1 MKGCAMRRLKL
12 SLFAAMAAVSPAM
25 AQENATSKDVE
36 AAISM
41 LGDAIAFRSV
51 EGSPDVLRYAEH
63 LAARLKSGGF
73 ADEDVELDNSGPA
86 PTLVAFY
93 RGETRDAPIILSGH
107 MDVVEAKAEDWEQ
120 DPFIMTREGDFLI
133 GRGAIDNKWGV
144 TMMVATLL
152 HLKSEGFKPKRDI
165 ALVLSGDEETSMAST
180 AILAERFKN
189 AGLVLNSDGGGG
201 TLGEDGAPLAY
212 NLQTAEKTYTDFE
225 IAFTNPGGHSSRP
238 SKENAIYRLAKAID
252 RIGAYEFP
260 VETSETTLEFFRQTG
275 AKTPGALGQAML
287 RFAENPKDKKAVKTL
302 RADPEYVGQT
312 GTTCVATMLAG
323 GHALN
328 ALPQRAAVS
337 VNCRIFPGVTPE
349 AVKETLAQIVDDP
362 DAAIDYVDP
371 PHYSDGSPMREDV
384 LAAVRKSIEARYPG
398 LSITPQM
405 SAGASDSLFFRMHG
419 VDSYGVSGLFL
430 KPSDDFT
437 HGLNER
443 APISSIAG
451 ALDHWRTLITELA
464 K

>member
-1 MKGCAMRRLKL
+1 MRHSL
-12 SLFAAMAAVSPAM
+12 SILAATLALSAAAS
-25 AQENATSKDVE
+25 AQTSE
-36 AAISM
+36 AQVNDAIQM
-41 LGDAIAFRSV
+41 LGDSIAFASV
-51 EGSPDVLRYAEH
+51 EKSPDILRFAEY
-63 LAARLKSGGF
+63 LKARLVKGGF
-73 ADEDVELDNSGPA
+73 AAADIEIDNSGPA
-86 PTLVAFY
+86 PTLVAYY
-93 RGETRDAPIILSGH
+93 RGASREKPIVLSGH
-107 MDVVEAKAEDWEQ
+107 MDVVEAKAADWGRN
-120 DPFIMTREGDFLI
+120 PFAMTREGDFLI
-133 GRGAIDNKWGV
+133 GRGAVDNKWGV
-144 TMMVATLL
+144 VMMTETLIR
-152 HLKSEGFKPKRDI
+152 LKQEGFAPARDI
-165 ALVLSGDEETSMAST
+165 ILVLSGDEETQMAST
-180 AILAERFKN
+180 AILAERFKH

-201 TLGEDGAPLAY
+201 TLSEDGTPLAY
-212 NLQTAEKTYTDFE
+212 NLQTAEKTYTDYE
-225 IAFTNPGGHSSRP
+225 IAFANPGGHSSRP
-238 SKENAIYRLAKAID
+238 SKENAIYRLARAID
-252 RIGAYEFP
+252 RIAAYDFP

-275 AKTPGALGQAML
+275 AKTPGALGEAML
-287 RFAENPKDKKAVKTL
+287 KFAGNPKDKKAVRTL

-349 AVKETLAQIVDDP
+349 AVMETLKKVVDDP
-362 DAAIDYVDP
+362 AAEIRYVDP

-398 LSITPQM
+398 LAITPQM

-443 APISSIAG
+443 APVSSIPG
-451 ALDHWRTLITELA
+451 ALDHWHVLLTELA

>member
-1 MKGCAMRRLKL
+1 MRQSLTFLAATLAL
-12 SLFAAMAAVSPAM
+12 SGAAS
-25 AQENATSKDVE
+25 AQTPDTQVDD
-36 AAISM
+36 AIQM
-41 LGDAIAFRSV
+41 LGDSIAFASV
-51 EGSPDVLRYAEH
+51 EKSPDILKYAQY
-63 LAARLKSGGF
+63 LKSRLVKGGF
-73 ADEDVELDNSGPA
+73 AASDIEVDASGPA

-93 RGETRDAPIILSGH
+93 RGASPEKPIILSGH
-107 MDVVEAKAEDWEQ
+107 MDVVEAKAADWGRN
-120 DPFIMTREGDFLI
+120 PFEMTREGDYLI
-133 GRGAIDNKWGV
+133 GRGAVDNKWGV
-144 TMMVATLL
+144 VMMVETLIR
-152 HLKSEGFKPKRDI
+152 LKQEGFAPDRDLI
-165 ALVLSGDEETSMAST
+165 LALSGDEETQMAST
-180 AILAERFKN
+180 AILAVRFKG

-212 NLQTAEKTYTDFE
+212 NLQTAEKTYTDYE
-225 IAFTNPGGHSSRP
+225 IAFANPGGHSSRP
-238 SKENAIYRLAKAID
+238 SKENAIYRLARAID
-252 RIGAYEFP
+252 RIAAYDFP

-275 AKTPGALGQAML
+275 AKTPGKLGEAML
-287 RFAENPKDKKAVKTL
+287 KFAGNPKDKKAVRTL

-328 ALPQRAAVS
+328 ALPQRASVS

-349 AVKETLAQIVDDP
+349 AVMETLKKVVDDP
-362 DAAIDYVDP
+362 AAEIRYVDP
-371 PHYSDGSPMREDV
+371 PHYSDGSPMRADV

-398 LSITPQM
+398 LAITPQM

-430 KPSDDFT
+430 KPSDDYS

-443 APISSIAG
+443 APISSIRG
-451 ALDHWRTLITELA
+451 ALDHWHTILTELA

>member
-1 MKGCAMRRLKL
+1 MRRLIL
-12 SLFAAMAAVSPAM
+12 SLLLTTAAIAPAK
-25 AQENATSKDVE
+25 AQERATSDDVE
-36 AAISM
+36 QAIAM

-51 EGSPDVLRYAEH
+51 EGSPDILRYAEDI
-63 LAARLKSGGF
+63 AARLRNAGF
-73 ADEDVELDNSGPA
+73 AGNDIEVDNSGPA
-86 PTLVAFY
+86 PTLVAWY
-93 RGETRDAPIILSGH
+93 RGETRDGPIVLSGH
-107 MDVVEAKAEDWEQ
+107 MDVVEAKAEDWGRN
-120 DPFIMTREGDFLI
+120 PFVMTREDDFLI

-144 TMMVATLL
+144 TMMLATLI
-152 HLKSEGFKPKRDI
+152 HLKGEGFTPKRDI
-165 ALVLSGDEETSMAST
+165 VLVLSGDEETAMEST
-180 AILAERFKN
+180 AILAERFKD

-238 SKENAIYRLAKAID
+238 QKENAIYRLAKAID
-252 RIGAYEFP
+252 RIGAYDFP
-260 VETSETTLEFFRQTG
+260 VMTSETTLEFFRQTG
-275 AKTPGALGQAML
+275 ATTKGELGKAML
-287 RFAENPKDKKAVKTL
+287 RFAENPKDKKAAKVL

-312 GTTCVATMLAG
+312 GTTCVATMLDG

-349 AVKETLAQIVDDP
+349 AVKETLTEVIDDP
-362 DAAIDYVDP
+362 SAEITYVDP

-384 LAAVRKSIEARYPG
+384 LAAVKQSIGARYPD
-398 LSITPQM
+398 LPITPQM
-405 SAGASDSLFFRMHG
+405 SAGASDSLYFRMHG

-443 APISSIAG
+443 APVSSIAG
-451 ALDHWRTLITELA
+451 ALEHWRTIIKTLA
-464 K
+464 S

>member
-1 MKGCAMRRLKL
+1 MRHSL
-12 SLFAAMAAVSPAM
+12 SILAATLALSAAAS
-25 AQENATSKDVE
+25 AQTSE
-36 AAISM
+36 AQVNDAIQM
-41 LGDAIAFRSV
+41 LGDSIAFASV
-51 EGSPDVLRYAEH
+51 EKSPDILRFAEY
-63 LAARLKSGGF
+63 LKARLVKGGF
-73 ADEDVELDNSGPA
+73 AAADIEIDNSGPA
-86 PTLVAFY
+86 PTLVAYY
-93 RGETRDAPIILSGH
+93 RGASREKPIVLSGH
-107 MDVVEAKAEDWEQ
+107 MDVVEAKAADWGRN
-120 DPFIMTREGDFLI
+120 PFAMTREGDFLI
-133 GRGAIDNKWGV
+133 GRGAVDNKWGV
-144 TMMVATLL
+144 VMMTETLIR
-152 HLKSEGFKPKRDI
+152 LKQEGFAPARDI
-165 ALVLSGDEETSMAST
+165 ILVLSGDEETQMAST
-180 AILAERFKN
+180 AILAERFKD

-201 TLGEDGAPLAY
+201 TLSEDGTPLAY
-212 NLQTAEKTYTDFE
+212 NLQTAEKTYTDYE
-225 IAFTNPGGHSSRP
+225 IAFANPGGHSSRP
-238 SKENAIYRLAKAID
+238 SKENAIYRLARAID
-252 RIGAYEFP
+252 RIGAYDFP

-275 AKTPGALGQAML
+275 AKTPGALGEAML
-287 RFAENPKDKKAVKTL
+287 KFAGNPKDKKAVRTL

-349 AVKETLAQIVDDP
+349 AVMETLKKVVDDP
-362 DAAIDYVDP
+362 AAEIRYVDP

-398 LSITPQM
+398 LAITPQM

-443 APISSIAG
+443 APVSSIPG
-451 ALDHWRTLITELA
+451 ALDHWHVLLTELA

>member
-1 MKGCAMRRLKL
+1 MRL
-12 SLFAAMAAVSPAM
+12 SLTFLAATLGLSGAAS
-25 AQENATSKDVE
+25 AQTTDTQVDD
-36 AAISM
+36 AIQM
-41 LGDAIAFRSV
+41 LGDSIAFASV
-51 EGSPDVLRYAEH
+51 EKSPDILKYAEY
-63 LAARLKSGGF
+63 LKSRLVKGGF
-73 ADEDVELDNSGPA
+73 AASDIEIDASGPA

-93 RGETRDAPIILSGH
+93 RGASPEKPIILSGH
-107 MDVVEAKAEDWEQ
+107 MDVVEAKAADWGRN
-120 DPFIMTREGDFLI
+120 PFEMTREGDYLI
-133 GRGAIDNKWGV
+133 GRGAVDNKWGV
-144 TMMVATLL
+144 VMMVETLIR
-152 HLKSEGFKPKRDI
+152 LKQEGFAPDRDLI
-165 ALVLSGDEETSMAST
+165 LALSGDEETQMAST
-180 AILAERFKN
+180 AILAERFKG

-212 NLQTAEKTYTDFE
+212 NLQTAEKTYTDYE
-225 IAFTNPGGHSSRP
+225 IAFANPGGHSSRP
-238 SKENAIYRLAKAID
+238 SKENAIYRLARAID
-252 RIGAYEFP
+252 RIAAYDFP

-275 AKTPGALGQAML
+275 AKTPGKLGEAML
-287 RFAENPKDKKAVKTL
+287 KFAGNPKDKKAVRTL

-337 VNCRIFPGVTPE
+337 VNCRIFPGVTTE
-349 AVKETLAQIVDDP
+349 AVMETLKKVVDDP
-362 DAAIDYVDP
+362 AAEIRYVDP
-371 PHYSDGSPMREDV
+371 PHYSDGSPMRADV

-398 LSITPQM
+398 LAITPQM

-430 KPSDDFT
+430 KPSDDYS

-443 APISSIAG
+443 APISSIRG
-451 ALDHWRTLITELA
+451 ALDHWHTILTELA

>member
-1 MKGCAMRRLKL
+1 MRHHLPAL
-12 SLFAAMAAVSPAM
+12 IAVLFMSGSAL
-25 AQENATSKDVE
+25 AQSSTPQEYVDNAI
-36 AAISM
+36 AM
-41 LGDAIAFRSV
+41 LGDSIAFASV
-51 EGSPDVLRYAEH
+51 EKSPDILRYAEY
-63 LAARLKSGGF
+63 LKSRLVKGGF
-73 ADEDVELDNSGPA
+73 AANDVEVDNSGPA
-86 PTLVAFY
+86 PTLVAWY
-93 RGETRDAPIILSGH
+93 RGASSERPIVLSGH
-107 MDVVEAKAEDWEQ
+107 MDVVEAKREDWER
-120 DPFIMTREGDFLI
+120 DPFIMSRDGDFLI
-133 GRGAIDNKWGV
+133 GRGAVDNKWGV
-144 TMMVATLL
+144 VMMTETLIR
-152 HLKSEGFKPKRDI
+152 LKKEGFKPSRDI
-165 ALVLSGDEETSMAST
+165 ILVLSGDEETQMAST

-201 TLGEDGAPLAY
+201 TLGEDGQPLAY

-238 SKENAIYRLAKAID
+238 SKENAIYRLARAID

-287 RFAENPKDKKAVKTL
+287 KFAADPKDKKAVKAL

-337 VNCRIFPGVTPE
+337 VNCRIFPGVTPK
-349 AVKETLAQIVDDP
+349 AVKEALARVIDDP
-362 DAAIDYVDP
+362 AAEISYVNE
-371 PHYSDGSPMREDV
+371 PHYSDGSPMRGDV
-384 LAAVRKSIEARYPG
+384 LAAVRKSIVARYPG
-398 LSITPQM
+398 LAITPQM
-405 SAGASDSLFFRMHG
+405 SAGASDSLYFRMHG

-430 KPSDDFT
+430 KPSDDYS

-443 APISSIAG
+443 APVSSIPG
-451 ALDHWRTLITELA
+451 ALDHWHTLLTELA

>member
-1 MKGCAMRRLKL
+1 MRL
-12 SLFAAMAAVSPAM
+12 SLTFLAATLALSGAAS
-25 AQENATSKDVE
+25 AQTPDTQVDD
-36 AAISM
+36 AIQM
-41 LGDAIAFRSV
+41 LGDSIAFASV
-51 EGSPDVLRYAEH
+51 EKSPDILKYAQY
-63 LAARLKSGGF
+63 LKSRLVKGGF
-73 ADEDVELDNSGPA
+73 AASDIEIDASGPA
-86 PTLVAFY
+86 PMLVAFY
-93 RGETRDAPIILSGH
+93 RGASPEKPIILSGH
-107 MDVVEAKAEDWEQ
+107 MDVVEAKAADWGRN
-120 DPFIMTREGDFLI
+120 PFEMTREGDYLI
-133 GRGAIDNKWGV
+133 GRGAVDNKWGV
-144 TMMVATLL
+144 VMMVETLIR
-152 HLKSEGFKPKRDI
+152 LKQEGFAPDRDI
-165 ALVLSGDEETSMAST
+165 ILALSGDEETQMAST
-180 AILAERFKN
+180 AILAERFKG

-212 NLQTAEKTYTDFE
+212 NLQTAEKTYTDYE
-225 IAFTNPGGHSSRP
+225 IAFANPGGHSSRP
-238 SKENAIYRLAKAID
+238 SKENAIYRLARAID
-252 RIGAYEFP
+252 RIAAYDFP

-275 AKTPGALGQAML
+275 AKTPGALGEAML
-287 RFAENPKDKKAVKTL
+287 KFAGNPKDKKAVRTL

-349 AVKETLAQIVDDP
+349 AVMETLKKVVDDP
-362 DAAIDYVDP
+362 AAEIRYVDP
-371 PHYSDGSPMREDV
+371 PHYSDGSPMRADV

-398 LSITPQM
+398 LAITPQM

-430 KPSDDFT
+430 KPSDDYS

-443 APISSIAG
+443 APISSIRG
-451 ALDHWRTLITELA
+451 ALDHWHTILTELA

>member
-1 MKGCAMRRLKL
+1 MRLRLPI
-12 SLFAAMAAVSPAM
+12 FAAALFMSGSAF
-25 AQENATSKDVE
+25 AQSATPQEYVDD
-36 AAISM
+36 AIAM
-41 LGDAIAFRSV
+41 LGDSIGFRSV
-51 EGSPDVLRYAEH
+51 EGSPDVLRYAEY
-63 LAARLKSGGF
+63 LKARLVKGGF
-73 ADEDVELDNSGPA
+73 AAADVEIDNSGPA
-86 PTLVAFY
+86 PTLVARY
-93 RGETRDAPIILSGH
+93 RGATGEKPIVLSGH
-107 MDVVEAKAEDWEQ
+107 MDVVEAKREDWER
-120 DPFIMTREGDFLI
+120 DPFVMSRDGDFLI

-144 TMMVATLL
+144 VMMMETLL
-152 HLKSEGFKPKRDI
+152 RLKKEGFEPARDI
-165 ALVLSGDEETSMAST
+165 LLVLSGDEETSMAST
-180 AILAERFKN
+180 AILAERFKD

-201 TLGEDGAPLAY
+201 TLSEDGAPLAY

-238 SKENAIYRLAKAID
+238 SKENAIYRLARAID

-260 VETSETTLEFFRQTG
+260 VEISDTTLEFFRQTG
-275 AKTPGALGQAML
+275 AKTPGKLGEAML
-287 RFAENPKDKKAVKTL
+287 KFAANPKDKKAVKAL

-312 GTTCVATMLAG
+312 GTTCVATMLDG

-349 AVKETLAQIVDDP
+349 AVMETLKKVVDDP
-362 DAAIDYVDP
+362 AAEIRYVDP
-371 PHYSDGSPMREDV
+371 PHYSDGSPMRDDV

-398 LSITPQM
+398 LAITPQM

-443 APISSIAG
+443 APVSSIPG
-451 ALDHWRTLITELA
+451 ALDHWHVLLTELA